1 MKTIFN
7 TIQVTYSEYGYFRKL
22 SKSERVNFLFELY
35 DAATYRHNNPGF
47 DLSKFIDTLK
57 TTFEEYIEPKQ
68 EPAAKQQADM
78 PDDVDLVDVMIDD
91 DNIMAESNSLRA
103 LRHIVYK
110 LFEAGY
116 ILQRDKDMEKMF
128 RKDKVTRYLRIFR
141 IVDQISTLGLS

>member
-1 MKTIFN
+1 
-7 TIQVTYSEYGYFRKL
+7 
-22 SKSERVNFLFELY
+22 
-35 DAATYRHNNPGF
+35 
-47 DLSKFIDTLK
+47 
-57 TTFEEYIEPKQ
+57 
-68 EPAAKQQADM
+68 
-78 PDDVDLVDVMIDD
+78 
-91 DNIMAESNSLRA
+91 MAESNSLRA